1 MKIIQ
6 SIYLLSVRFKFL
18 LENFDFYTSYNLS
31 KDLLAPCYLLMSEK
45 GKASISLSD
54 KEIKVFQIIFVKDNK
69 TVMVL
74 DHLSNQLE
82 DHLRKS
88 GSEQTSQEM
97 SC

>member
-1 MKIIQ
+1 MKINQ

-18 LENFDFYTSYNLS
+18 LENFGFYTSYNFS
-31 KDLLAPCYLLMSEK
+31 KDLLAPYYLLMSEK

-54 KEIKVFQIIFVKDNK
+54 REIKVFQMIFVKDNK

-88 GSEQTSQEM
+88 GSEQMSQEM